1 MTSTA
6 PSAGSASPREAEQHH
21 QAVRRALE
29 IVSRRHRTESD
40 LRERLAAIFPAESV
54 DHAVGRLRELRYID
68 DAAWAVAYVARDRC
82 TQMAA
87 SALRRELLRNGVDE
101 CDADAA
107 LVAHE
112 DGEAARYAVARRL
125 PALRRLSAEQRS
137 RKLVS
142 HLQRRGFD
150 WATVS
155 AALSSIEFELSVT
168 D

>member
-6 PSAGSASPREAEQHH
+6 PSAGSAPFEEAEQHH

-40 LRERLAAIFPAESV
+40 LRERLAATFPAESV
-54 DHAVGRLRELRYID
+54 EHAIARLRELRYID

-101 CDADAA
+101 GDVDAA
-107 LVAHE
+107 LALHD
-112 DGEAARYAVARRL
+112 DGEAARYAVTRRL
-125 PALRRLSAEQRS
+125 PALRRLSEEQRS
-137 RKLVS
+137 RRLAS

-150 WATVS
+150 WTTVS
-155 AALSSIEFELSVT
+155 AALSSIESDLSAA